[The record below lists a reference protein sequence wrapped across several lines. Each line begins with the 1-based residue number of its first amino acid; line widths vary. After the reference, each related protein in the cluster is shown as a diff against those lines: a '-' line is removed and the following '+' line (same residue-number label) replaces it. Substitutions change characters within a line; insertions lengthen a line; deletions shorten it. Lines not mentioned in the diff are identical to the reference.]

1 MWTEIFN
8 LALNNGLWA
17 VLFCVLLLYV
27 LKDSRAREKKYQTTI
42 ESLGNSLSVV
52 QSIKEDIEDIKDAI
66 STHTEEDKD
75 EQI

>member
-27 LKDSRAREKKYQTTI
+27 LKDSRSREKKYQTTI
-42 ESLGNSLSVV
+42 ESLGNSLSIV
-52 QSIKEDIEDIKDAI
+52 QAIKDDIEDIKAAI
-66 STHTEEDKD
+66 STHDIEGESN
-75 EQI
+75 E

>member
-27 LKDSRAREKKYQTTI
+27 LKDSRSREKKYQTTI
-42 ESLGNSLSVV
+42 ESLGNSLSIV
-52 QSIKEDIEDIKDAI
+52 QSIKDDIDDIKDAI
-66 STHTEEDKD
+66 SIHDIEGESN
-75 EQI
+75 E

>member
-27 LKDSRAREKKYQTTI
+27 LKDSRSREKKYQTTI
-42 ESLGNSLSVV
+42 ESLGNSLSIV
-52 QSIKEDIEDIKDAI
+52 QSIKDDIEDIKDAI
-66 STHTEEDKD
+66 SIHHIEGESN
-75 EQI
+75 E

>member
-27 LKDSRAREKKYQTTI
+27 LKDSRSREKKYQTTI
-42 ESLGNSLSVV
+42 ESLGNSLSIV
-52 QSIKEDIEDIKDAI
+52 QSIKDDIEDIKDAI
-66 STHTEEDKD
+66 SIHDIEGEGN
-75 EQI
+75 E

>member
-27 LKDSRAREKKYQTTI
+27 LKDSRSREKKYQTTI
-42 ESLGNSLSVV
+42 ESLGNSLSIV
-52 QSIKEDIEDIKDAI
+52 QSIKDDIEDIKAAI
-66 STHTEEDKD
+66 STHDIEGESN
-75 EQI
+75 E

>member
-27 LKDSRAREKKYQTTI
+27 LKDSRSREKKYQTTI
-42 ESLGNSLSVV
+42 ESLGNSLSIV
-52 QSIKEDIEDIKDAI
+52 QSIKDDIEDIKDAI
-66 STHTEEDKD
+66 SIHDIEGESN
-75 EQI
+75 E